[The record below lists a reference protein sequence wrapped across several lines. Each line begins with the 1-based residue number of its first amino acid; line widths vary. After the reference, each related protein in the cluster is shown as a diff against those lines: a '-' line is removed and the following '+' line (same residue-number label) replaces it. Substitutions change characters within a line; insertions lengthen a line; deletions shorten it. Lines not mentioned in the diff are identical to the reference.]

1 MIICNGHY
9 ANNEAQYLRH
19 SLVILVSLRDFQST
33 TLWKMLFTVFCMA
46 VQIKMFYYIV
56 FTHLFN
62 PAFLIHSIFKF
73 DIGWAQDRESIIS
86 LEIVRA
92 AF

>member
-1 MIICNGHY
+1 MIICNEHY

-46 VQIKMFYYIV
+46 V
-56 FTHLFN
+56 
-62 PAFLIHSIFKF
+62 
-73 DIGWAQDRESIIS
+73 
-86 LEIVRA
+86 
-92 AF
+92 